1 MFKERNIGIGSV
13 LPQSDVRKALP
24 QSDVR
29 KALDDAFEILL
40 VLLQITSL
48 IFGFVGGL
56 GLTSMMTLN
65 VLERTKEIGIIRSV
79 GGVRNQLSLIIVIEG
94 IFVGVMSWIFAVIIA
109 YPMGIALG
117 NAVGVTLLRTSL
129 THTFPI
135 EGPLTW
141 LGIVIVLSIIASVIP
156 GRNAAKLTVRETIN
170 FE

>member
-1 MFKERNIGIGSV
+1 LFRERNIGIGSV
-13 LPQSDVRKALP
+13 LPQSDVRKAL
-24 QSDVR
+24 
-29 KALDDAFEILL
+29 DDAFEILL
-40 VLLQITSL
+40 VILQVTSL
-48 IFGFVGGL
+48 VFGFVGGL

-79 GGVRNQLSLIIVIEG
+79 GGIRKQLSQIIVIEG
-94 IFVGVMSWIFAVIIA
+94 VFVGIMSWIFSVIIA

-135 EGPLTW
+135 KGPLTW
-141 LGIVIVLSIIASVIP
+141 LGIVIVLSMIASLIP
-156 GRNAAKLTVRETIN
+156 GRNAAKLTVRETIS